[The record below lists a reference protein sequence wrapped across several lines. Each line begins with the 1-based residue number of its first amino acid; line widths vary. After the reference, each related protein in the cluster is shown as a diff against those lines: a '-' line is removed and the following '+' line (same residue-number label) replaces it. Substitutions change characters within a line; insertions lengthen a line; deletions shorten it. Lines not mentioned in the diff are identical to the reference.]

1 MTEKSKTPLLEV
13 KDLKKWFPAKKSPF
27 SREKVFIKAVDGVSF
42 TLNEGETLGVVGE
55 SRLWKI
61 NHGPLGSPIT
71 GADRRTGDL

>member
-42 TLNEGETLGVVGE
+42 TLNEVETLGVVG
-55 SRLWKI
+55 
-61 NHGPLGSPIT
+61 
-71 GADRRTGDL
+71 